1 MEPFRIILAI
11 FFVDGRKISCVPD
24 LSIVEKVGAW
34 CLAEIAMCASEM
46 EDGLYGDGVAFFD
59 DDWFLFMS
67 DGVVVGFVHIDM
79 VGYDLVGSSS
89 GEVVADVLEL
99 GRVWE
104 EKFMM
109 LNVFVEWEDLGFGR
123 RIVGVEEL
131 EVEVV
136 LVDGYVEDEA
146 NTAH

>member
-104 EKFMM
+104 
-109 LNVFVEWEDLGFGR
+109 
-123 RIVGVEEL
+123 
-131 EVEVV
+131 
-136 LVDGYVEDEA
+136 
-146 NTAH
+146 